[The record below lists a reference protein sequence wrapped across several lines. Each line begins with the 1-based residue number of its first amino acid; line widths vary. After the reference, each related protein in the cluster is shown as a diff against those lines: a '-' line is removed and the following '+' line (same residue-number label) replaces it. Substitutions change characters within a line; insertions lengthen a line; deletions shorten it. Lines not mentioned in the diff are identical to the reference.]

1 MNQQKEF
8 SSTVQ
13 AKEKCMAQQPLQMNV
28 LQQPLPIEVQQQ
40 AGMYNMGALTAL
52 YKPRFTNPLVII
64 ALAIL
69 VIIVDIA
76 LFVAIVNTGWIV
88 YILVIIPILA
98 IVYAVRGIIDCN
110 LRVYTF
116 TNGLI
121 RAKGKVNDVILYD
134 QVAQVFFISR
144 KGGYGSVSYTLTLV
158 RSDGATFKI
167 SSVIQ
172 YMATL
177 GSTVQSEVVKRHM
190 PQALDAFKKGSMLSF
205 GPLSVSF
212 QGIGNG
218 KGTLP
223 WNMIQPIIL
232 QRGYVIV
239 KQIGQGSN
247 FAKVKVTEVPN
258 LPVFLGLVKLA
269 QNGRQ

>member
-1 MNQQKEF
+1 
-8 SSTVQ
+8 
-13 AKEKCMAQQPLQMNV
+13 MAQQSLQASV

-52 YKPRFTNPLVII
+52 YKPRFTNPFVII
-64 ALAIL
+64 ALAGLAI
-69 VIIVDIA
+69 VVDIV
-76 LFVAIVNTGWIV
+76 LLIAILSTGWIV
-88 YILVIIPILA
+88 YVLVIIPILA
-98 IVYAVRGIIDCN
+98 IIYAVRGLIDCN

-116 TNGLI
+116 ANGLI
-121 RAKGKVNDVILYD
+121 RAKGKALDIIRYD

-144 KGGYGSVSYTLTLV
+144 KGRYGSVSYTLTLV

-172 YMATL
+172 YMGTL
-177 GSTVQSEVVKRHM
+177 GSTVQSEVVNRHM
-190 PQALDAFKKGSMLSF
+190 PQALDAFKRGNVLSF

-218 KGTLP
+218 RGTLP

-232 QRGYVIV
+232 QRGFVIV

-258 LPVFLGLVKLA
+258 LPVFLGIVKYA
-269 QNGRQ
+269 QSPRQQ

>member
-1 MNQQKEF
+1 
-8 SSTVQ
+8 
-13 AKEKCMAQQPLQMNV
+13 MAQQPLQANV

-64 ALAIL
+64 ALAAL
-69 VIIVDIA
+69 VIVVDIVLLIA
-76 LFVAIVNTGWIV
+76 VLSTGWIV
-88 YILVIIPILA
+88 YIFVIIPILA
-98 IVYAVRGIIDCN
+98 IIYAVKGIVDCN

-116 TNGLI
+116 TDGLI
-121 RAKGKVNDVILYD
+121 RAKGKANDVIRYD

-144 KGGYGSVSYTLTLV
+144 KGSYGSVSYTLTLV

-172 YMATL
+172 YMNTL
-177 GSTVQSEVVKRHM
+177 GSTVQSEVVRRHM
-190 PQALDAFKKGSMLSF
+190 PQALEAFKRGNMLPF
-205 GPLSVSF
+205 GPLTVSF

-223 WNMIQPIIL
+223 WNMVQPIIL
-232 QRGYVIV
+232 QRGFVIV

-258 LPVFLGLVKLA
+258 LPVFLGLVKYA
-269 QNGRQ
+269 QSPGQ

>member
-1 MNQQKEF
+1 
-8 SSTVQ
+8 
-13 AKEKCMAQQPLQMNV
+13 MAQQPLQMNV
-28 LQQPLPIEVQQQ
+28 LQQPLPLEVQQQ

-64 ALAIL
+64 ALAAL
-69 VIIVDIA
+69 VIVVDIVLLIA
-76 LFVAIVNTGWIV
+76 VLSTGWIV
-88 YILVIIPILA
+88 YIFVIIPILA
-98 IVYAVRGIIDCN
+98 IIYAVKGIVDCN

-116 TNGLI
+116 TDGLI
-121 RAKGKVNDVILYD
+121 RAKGKANDVIRYD

-144 KGGYGSVSYTLTLV
+144 KGSYGSVSYSLTLV

-167 SSVIQ
+167 SSAIQ
-172 YMATL
+172 YMSTL
-177 GSTVQSEVVKRHM
+177 GSTVQSEVVRRHM
-190 PQALDAFKKGSMLSF
+190 PQALEAFKRGNMLLF
-205 GPLSVSF
+205 GPLTVSF

-223 WNMIQPIIL
+223 WNMVQPIIL
-232 QRGYVIV
+232 QRGFVIV

-258 LPVFLGLVKLA
+258 LPVFLGLVKYA
-269 QNGRQ
+269 QSPGQ